1 MQHLLINS
9 KKKIEMLTL
18 EEFAVVSRELKKLK
32 GGLFMKDY
40 ILVLITAG
48 SIKEGEKIACALV
61 EEGLAA
67 CCNIIP
73 GIRSVFKWKG
83 EVCKENEVL
92 LMVKSKA
99 SIFEKLKERVKK
111 LHSYEVPE
119 IIAFSIKDGLQTYLN
134 WVDEVLEA

>member
-1 MQHLLINS
+1 
-9 KKKIEMLTL
+9 
-18 EEFAVVSRELKKLK
+18 
-32 GGLFMKDY
+32 MKDY

-48 SIKEGEKIACALV
+48 SMEEGEKIACALV

-73 GIRSVFKWKG
+73 GIKSVFKWKG

-92 LMVKSKA
+92 LLVKTKA

-111 LHSYEVPE
+111 LHSYETPE
-119 IIAFSIKDGLQTYLN
+119 IIAFSIKDGLKAYLN
-134 WVDEVLEA
+134 WIDEAIKT